1 METIKRYGVKMGD
14 LSKDAAFKNTARA
27 RRAVPKKFL
36 ETPGRI
42 WLKRMIRVTGLFSF
56 VVTALVILS
65 IFVGMIFPGM
75 GNEATGNVMFS
86 MIAGLFFVNHM
97 GLLLEMGGDSSGR
110 NWFAKGAGLMWL
122 WVLGSFLIA
131 ILIEIAKSLF

>member
-1 METIKRYGVKMGD
+1 MGD
-14 LSKDAAFKNTARA
+14 LSADAALKGSATAG
-27 RRAVPKKFL
+27 RAVPKKFI

-42 WLKRMIRVTGLFSF
+42 WLKRMIRVMGLFSF
-56 VVTALVILS
+56 VVTLLVVLS
-65 IFVGMIFPGM
+65 IFLGMIFPGM
-75 GNEATGNVMFS
+75 GNEATENVMFS

-131 ILIEIAKSLF
+131 IMIEIAKSLF